1 MYDNPGPR
9 ILKAGERNRE
19 RNSKSRPL
27 LSRRHSL
34 DLIAESPP
42 IVRLQLGVLDS
53 FLAPI
58 LVQAA
63 DMVLAL
69 LEMSQFIT
77 DAFLNEHAPS
87 VLLHDRLFVLHDDRD

>member
-34 DLIAESPP
+34 DLIAEAPP
-42 IVRLQLGVLDS
+42 IVGLQLGVFDS
-53 FLAPI
+53 LLAPV
-58 LVQAA
+58 LMQTA
-63 DMVLAL
+63 DVILAL
-69 LEMSQFIT
+69 LEVGKFIT
-77 DAFLNEHAPS
+77 STLLNEHPAR
-87 VLLHDRLFVLHDDRD
+87 VLLHD